1 MDPRTIQEAQRLLHD
16 LVFTGQATTSSGKL
30 IVPKDEVLVT
40 LLEKIAN
47 KKVEEP
53 TVAPDIADYLPQ
65 ETYREKPLEKSP
77 SREAPTDR

>member
-1 MDPRTIQEAQRLLHD
+1 MDPKTIREARRLLHD
-16 LVFTGQATTSSGKL
+16 LVFTGQAATSSGKL

-65 ETYREKPLEKSP
+65 ETYREKPP
-77 SREAPTDR
+77 SREAPDDG